1 MPVCYCVQPNVLL
14 KRTILFPIVP
24 AITFFKPMAI
34 LVVLI
39 GSFDLKQRQRLTNIM
54 DAEEISLNES
64 AVKPVV
70 DLLNEYL
77 ANYHIHYQK
86 LRGCH
91 WNIKGQNFFTL
102 HVKFEELY
110 TNAQLTIDEI
120 AERVLTLGK
129 PPHSR
134 FADYI
139 SESTIVE
146 IDTIGMNDLAMV
158 DAILEDMAQLIQ
170 LERDLL
176 DASADAGDDGTND
189 MVNRFMQ
196 FKEKTTW
203 MLRSFAGKK

>member
-1 MPVCYCVQPNVLL
+1 
-14 KRTILFPIVP
+14 
-24 AITFFKPMAI
+24 
-34 LVVLI
+34 
-39 GSFDLKQRQRLTNIM
+39 M
-54 DAEEISLNES
+54 DAKAISLNETE
-64 AVKPVV
+64 VKPVV
-70 DLLNEYL
+70 DLLNDYL

-134 FADYI
+134 FVDYI
-139 SESTIVE
+139 NESAIQE
-146 IDTIGMNDLAMV
+146 INTIGMSDLAMV
-158 DAILEDMAQLIQ
+158 EALLDDMAKLIEMEREL
-170 LERDLL
+170 LEIT
-176 DASADAGDDGTND
+176 ASANDDGTND

-196 FKEKTTW
+196 YKEKNTW
-203 MLRSFAGKK
+203 MLRSFANKK

>member
-1 MPVCYCVQPNVLL
+1 
-14 KRTILFPIVP
+14 
-24 AITFFKPMAI
+24 
-34 LVVLI
+34 
-39 GSFDLKQRQRLTNIM
+39 M
-54 DAEEISLNES
+54 DAKEISLSEIE
-64 AVKPVV
+64 VKPVV
-70 DLLNEYL
+70 DMLNDYL

-102 HVKFEELY
+102 HAKFEELY
-110 TNAQLTIDEI
+110 TSAQQTIDEI

-139 SESTIVE
+139 KESAIQE
-146 IDTIGMNDLAMV
+146 IDTIGMNDLDMV
-158 DAILEDMAQLIQ
+158 DAILDDMAKLIEIERLL
-170 LERDLL
+170 LEATDQ
-176 DASADAGDDGTND
+176 ASDDGTND

-196 FKEKTTW
+196 FKEKNTW

>member
-1 MPVCYCVQPNVLL
+1 MN
-14 KRTILFPIVP
+14 
-24 AITFFKPMAI
+24 
-34 LVVLI
+34 
-39 GSFDLKQRQRLTNIM
+39 
-54 DAEEISLNES
+54 AEAISLNEKE
-64 AVKPVV
+64 VKPVV
-70 DLLNEYL
+70 DLLNDYL
-77 ANYHIHYQK
+77 ANYHVHYQK

-110 TNAQLTIDEI
+110 TAAQLTIDEI

-139 SESTIVE
+139 SESSIQE
-146 IDTIGMNDLAMV
+146 INTIGMPDLEMV
-158 DAILEDMAQLIQ
+158 DAILDDMAKLIE
-170 LERDLL
+170 LERELL
-176 DASADAGDDGTND
+176 IASDDASDDGTND

-196 FKEKTTW
+196 FKEKNTW

>member
-1 MPVCYCVQPNVLL
+1 
-14 KRTILFPIVP
+14 
-24 AITFFKPMAI
+24 
-34 LVVLI
+34 
-39 GSFDLKQRQRLTNIM
+39 M
-54 DAEEISLNES
+54 DAKEISLNEKK
-64 AVKPVV
+64 VKPVV
-70 DLLNEYL
+70 DMLNDYL

-102 HVKFEELY
+102 HIKFEELY

-139 SESTIVE
+139 KESSIQEV
-146 IDTIGMNDLAMV
+146 DTIGMNDMLMV
-158 DAILEDMAQLIQ
+158 DEVLADMAKLIEI
-170 LERDLL
+170 ERDLME
-176 DASADAGDDGTND
+176 ASDKAGDDGTND

>member
-1 MPVCYCVQPNVLL
+1 
-14 KRTILFPIVP
+14 
-24 AITFFKPMAI
+24 
-34 LVVLI
+34 
-39 GSFDLKQRQRLTNIM
+39 M
-54 DAEEISLNES
+54 DAKEISLNEKE
-64 AVKPVV
+64 VKPIV
-70 DLLNEYL
+70 DLLNDYL
-77 ANYHIHYQK
+77 ANYHVHYQK

-110 TNAQLTIDEI
+110 TEAQTTIDEI

-134 FADYI
+134 FEDYVR
-139 SESTIVE
+139 ESTIKE
-146 IDTIGMNDLAMV
+146 IDTIGMKDLAMV
-158 DAILEDMAQLIQ
+158 DAILDDMAQLIAM
-170 LERDLL
+170 ERELL
-176 DASADAGDDGTND
+176 LATDEADDDGTND

>member
-1 MPVCYCVQPNVLL
+1 
-14 KRTILFPIVP
+14 
-24 AITFFKPMAI
+24 
-34 LVVLI
+34 
-39 GSFDLKQRQRLTNIM
+39 M
-54 DAEEISLNES
+54 DAKEISLNEKE
-64 AVKPVV
+64 VKPIV
-70 DLLNEYL
+70 DMLNDYL

-134 FADYI
+134 FQDYI
-139 SESTIVE
+139 KEASIKE
-146 IDTIGMNDLAMV
+146 INTIGMSDMALV
-158 DAILEDMAQLIQ
+158 EAILDDMSDLIAM
-170 LERDLL
+170 ERALL
-176 DASADAGDDGTND
+176 VATDEANDDGSND

-196 FKEKTTW
+196 FKEKTIW
-203 MLRSFAGKK
+203 MLRSFANKK

>member
-1 MPVCYCVQPNVLL
+1 
-14 KRTILFPIVP
+14 
-24 AITFFKPMAI
+24 
-34 LVVLI
+34 
-39 GSFDLKQRQRLTNIM
+39 M
-54 DAEEISLNES
+54 DAKEISLNEKE
-64 AVKPVV
+64 VKPVV
-70 DLLNEYL
+70 DLLNDYL

-102 HVKFEELY
+102 HIKFEELY

-139 SESTIVE
+139 KESQIKEV
-146 IDTIGMNDLAMV
+146 DTIGMKDMDMV
-158 DAILEDMAQLIQ
+158 DEILADMATLIDIERQL
-170 LERDLL
+170 LEET
-176 DASADAGDDGTND
+176 ANAGDDGSND

-196 FKEKTTW
+196 FKEKNTW